1 MDYNDYA
8 DKEEVNTDY
17 NYCFPKNSIILK
29 EKKDDNE
36 NEEIFRTAIFTKMV
50 KDHKNIIKKKGN
62 EIKSQL
68 KNIMICGSCKKN
80 LQNLFFCPYCK
91 KSACKNCFNKKIYY
105 LKRDSTPC
113 PICGKMVKRAVLKK
127 VSLLDEIGEVIEED
141 EGEENANLIKFN
153 PNELISNCNEHIF
166 NKIWAYCIDCN
177 KKMCPVCFDLEQKK
191 HEEHRCINYEKYL
204 ELNVFFGNSF
214 KNMKDYILISE
225 KTITDLQKLNS
236 NLENQKSALLNFAT
250 NLSNKIDKL
259 FHKEQEK
266 INEIITSLTQKIS
279 DFNNFRKE
287 IKKSVIKQIPKG
299 YSEFDDM
306 EKIKK
311 DITKRVKE
319 FKFDLPN
326 KEFENLENK
335 SKRKINFS
343 KLEEKININKERIM
357 NGIHFN
363 VQNNENYKL
372 KIEVSADKEDVYFY
386 LDINNNI
393 NGKENNNSYLA
404 KIEVSDLN
412 KNTKT
417 LYLEMDNDK
426 DNKDNITFS
435 NSISRKELFNKYKK
449 GYIYLQIYY
458 LDIQ

>member
-1 MDYNDYA
+1 
-8 DKEEVNTDY
+8 
-17 NYCFPKNSIILK
+17 
-29 EKKDDNE
+29 
-36 NEEIFRTAIFTKMV
+36 
-50 KDHKNIIKKKGN
+50 
-62 EIKSQL
+62 
-68 KNIMICGSCKKN
+68 
-80 LQNLFFCPYCK
+80 
-91 KSACKNCFNKKIYY
+91 
-105 LKRDSTPC
+105 
-113 PICGKMVKRAVLKK
+113 
-127 VSLLDEIGEVIEED
+127 
-141 EGEENANLIKFN
+141 
-153 PNELISNCNEHIF
+153 
-166 NKIWAYCIDCN
+166 
-177 KKMCPVCFDLEQKK
+177 
-191 HEEHRCINYEKYL
+191 
-204 ELNVFFGNSF
+204 
-214 KNMKDYILISE
+214 
-225 KTITDLQKLNS
+225 
-236 NLENQKSALLNFAT
+236 
-250 NLSNKIDKL
+250 
-259 FHKEQEK
+259 
-266 INEIITSLTQKIS
+266 
-279 DFNNFRKE
+279 
-287 IKKSVIKQIPKG
+287 
-299 YSEFDDM
+299 M

-335 SKRKINFS
+335 SKRKINFA
-343 KLEEKININKERIM
+343 KLEEKININKDRIM

-426 DNKDNITFS
+426 ENKDNITFS

-449 GYIYLQIYY
+449 VSIYLQIYY